1 MENFIE
7 KHFIRL
13 LSVCINSSENEIA
26 LEALKAAK
34 ALVYYYPMDDLTQA
48 LNSALQHKNQEV
60 AYLSLD
66 VLRLKHETANNL
78 RNLTPGEYKKIL
90 IDVGIPFLSTCF
102 MSVSDDIALNAM
114 DAANALS
121 RDSEMKGLLFDPL
134 EKMLKHK
141 NKQAAYLALEIIRGM
156 NIGKE
161 IHIFEAA

>member
-7 KHFIRL
+7 KHFIPL
-13 LSVCINSSENEIA
+13 LSFCINSSENEIA

-34 ALVYYYPMDDLTQA
+34 ALVHYYPMEDLTEA

-66 VLRLKHETANNL
+66 VLRLKHADNL
-78 RNLTPGEYKKIL
+78 RNLTPGEYKKTL

-102 MSVSDDIALNAM
+102 MSISDDIVLKAM

-141 NKQAAYLALEIIRGM
+141 NKQVAYLALDMIRGM

>member
-7 KHFIRL
+7 KHFIPL
-13 LSVCINSSENEIA
+13 LSFCINSSENEIA

-34 ALVYYYPMDDLTQA
+34 ALVHYYPVDDLTQA

-78 RNLTPGEYKKIL
+78 RNLTPGEYKKTL

-102 MSVSDDIALNAM
+102 MSVSDDIVLKAM

-121 RDSEMKGLLFDPL
+121 RDSEMKGLLFEPL
-134 EKMLKHK
+134 EKMLKHR
-141 NKQAAYLALEIIRGM
+141 NKQVAYLALEIIRGM